1 MIIINLK
8 LSNSNSVLHRKA
20 VQIQLTRFN
29 PSSKLFFDK
38 GEGHSQLMFTSGG
51 NSQSVQSTK

>member
-8 LSNSNSVLHRKA
+8 LSNSNSVLRRKA

-29 PSSKLFFDK
+29 PSSKLFLTKVKDT
-38 GEGHSQLMFTSGG
+38 HS
-51 NSQSVQSTK
+51 